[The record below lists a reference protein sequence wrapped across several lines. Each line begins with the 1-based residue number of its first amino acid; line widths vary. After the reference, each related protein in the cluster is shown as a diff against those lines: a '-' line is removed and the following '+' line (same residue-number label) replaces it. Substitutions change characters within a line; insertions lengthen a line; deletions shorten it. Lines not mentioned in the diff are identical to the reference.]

1 MSVSG
6 IFKTLIII
14 VACVLIGAMI
24 LNVFL
29 PNAVTSLSNAVEG
42 SIYNATGMS
51 FDLNGDGTA
60 GLTSGTAS
68 QTGQTIQGA
77 GAQTNNNTA
86 GQSENTAGG
95 VQGFN

>member
-1 MSVSG
+1 MSVSS

-42 SIYNATGMS
+42 SIYNATGMV
-51 FDLNGDGTA
+51 FDFNGDGNGGDVNANTA
-60 GLTSGTAS
+60 
-68 QTGQTIQGA
+68 TGVDNA
-77 GAQTNNNTA
+77 GAQTTNNA
-86 GQSENTAGG
+86 QDADQSNQVT
-95 VQGFN
+95 GFN